1 MRQDALEQRILYEEA
16 KLPEDQD
23 EVDAHYFARNFLERF
38 EEDLVSDDCVAASQ
52 SPQLRKSHDVQ
63 ESSGSSPPNKRQKV
77 LPLRYRTSNPPS
89 SQFGSEDQEPDLNQT
104 LQATVCGMHM
114 EIDSARSQWSQSP
127 AFSSSLSP
135 RSPEPIE
142 PVTPYFTLK
151 LLAKYPP
158 YDPVVSA
165 LFASRRN
172 VWVKTSSR
180 PTALD
185 LWDRRED

>member
-16 KLPEDQD
+16 KLPDDQD
-23 EVDAHYFARNFLERF
+23 EVEAHYSARNFLERF
-38 EEDLVSDDCVAASQ
+38 EEDLVSEDCVAASQ
-52 SPQLRKSHDVQ
+52 SPESGDIADVQ
-63 ESSGSSPPNKRQKV
+63 EQWGSSPPNKRQKV

-104 LQATVCGMHM
+104 LHATVCGMHM
-114 EIDSARSQWSQSP
+114 EIDSARSQCSQSP

-151 LLAKYPP
+151 PLANYPP
-158 YDPVVSA
+158 YGPVVRII
-165 LFASRRN
+165 FASRRN